1 MSNPVLRRHNLN
13 RRRPKIDFVRR
24 PIVKRLMQPF
34 RVVELKIGGQLFPRF
49 QDRPIIM
56 KIDFLVLDRPPESFH
71 KDIVKEPAT
80 AVHADPDF
88 GFLQKPGKSLACE
101 LTSLVRL
108 EDLRLRDPEGI
119 LQRLDTKL
127 LLQRDRKSP
136 GQDIA
141 AVPVHH
147 GHEIDE
153 PMSQTDVGDVGG
165 PGLIR
170 MIDRNPFQKIGI
182 DLMVGAREAGTRLRI
197 NRLQAHLPHQ
207 TADPLRIDRI
217 SPRPQPRRHLRHP
230 VKRRFRKLLVDPVH
244 QHQVVGVIPPRFVI
258 QRRAGEPQEFTLP

>member
-1 MSNPVLRRHNLN
+1 
-13 RRRPKIDFVRR
+13 
-24 PIVKRLMQPF
+24 MQPF
-34 RVVELKIGGQLFPRF
+34 RVVEPEISSQLFPRF

-56 KIDFLVLDRPPESFH
+56 KIDFLVLDRPPETFH
-71 KDIVKEPAT
+71 EDIVKEPAAT
-80 AVHADPDF
+80 VHADPDF
-88 GFLQKPGKSLACE
+88 GFRQKSCKSLACE
-101 LTSLVRL
+101 LASLVRIK
-108 EDLRLRDPEGI
+108 DLRLRDPEGV

-141 AVPVHH
+141 TVPVHH
-147 GHEIDE
+147 DHEVDE

-182 DLMVGAREAGTRLRI
+182 DLMVGTREAGAGLRI
-197 NRLQAHLPHQ
+197 NRLQPHQPHQ

-230 VKRRFRKLLVDPVH
+230 VKRRFRKLLIDPVH
-244 QHQVVGVIPPRFVI
+244 QHQIVGVIPLRFVI
-258 QRRAGEPQEFTLP
+258 HRRAGEPQEFTLPEDRNHRIGQFHKRLLCLYWSN